1 VAFSESHGAA
11 FKICAAPVRLGSAP
25 TMRPVVWIL
34 EAFVGDWRQVFRPT
48 GWGNHPLMSTDAER
62 PAAYQDDPDEYGVV
76 VGRSRVEGPVHG
88 PGPTQPGAHG
98 QPQPKLRRRDRLIA
112 ILAAVLLLS
121 GLGLAAGTYYVDSVP
136 TPTELSLPE
145 STTVYFNDGKTPM
158 ASLGAENRTLLA
170 YDDIPPGA
178 RDAAV
183 AAEDQTFWTN
193 DGIDAKGVLRA
204 AWNNVSGG
212 STQGASTITQQYAR
226 VAAELKGVTYSRK
239 LREAVIAYK
248 LAHTYSK
255 QQILEFYLNT
265 VPFGRGAFGIE
276 AAAQAFFGKSANVHA
291 PPAQQITLAEAMV
304 LVAMIK
310 QPEANPADPEGEPGY
325 DPTRGP
331 KALANSQ
338 DRWNYI
344 RDGLVTTGKLTP
356 ADAQKLAYPNT
367 VKPDDP
373 STRQSGLDKPTG
385 IVVSHVLSELWQL
398 PQFKDRGPDYIENG
412 GFQIV
417 TTIDKRAQDVAEA
430 AADITRSTAPSAVR
444 GQPANWQAGLV
455 AVEPGT
461 GRVLAYYG
469 GNNGNGADYS
479 GWYYDADGNTRG
491 FGQHPTGSSFKVY
504 DLAEALRQNIPLDS
518 HWDSPPT
525 KEFPQA
531 GRTKSSAAGPVRNAS
546 TAACQPDCT
555 LTQATVAS
563 LNVPFFDL
571 TLHLGV
577 GNVLTMAARAGV
589 DSMWA
594 NVPGQATSV
603 RVDLR
608 GQSGPALAQKFS
620 PEAGIGQYGMT
631 VLDHANGMATF
642 AADGKRA
649 DAHFVRSVSHNGD
662 NIYAE
667 KLTQTPIGLSQDQI
681 NDLDATLAQVTAGR
695 FANNWDSAAKT
706 GTWQFG
712 TSTTQNAHA
721 WTVGYT
727 RALAAAVW
735 VGTKDG
741 GPLVTTSGS
750 SNVFGADFAGA
761 IWRQFMANASNALK
775 FDPNK
780 YRFGKPKPTP
790 SPTPSPT
797 PPPIQTPSPLPLPTV
812 TIPPTTKRTG
822 PPPPTTIGP
831 TLIPTPPPPPAIPA
845 P

>member
-1 VAFSESHGAA
+1 MSAHG
-11 FKICAAPVRLGSAP
+11 GTP
-25 TMRPVVWIL
+25 TAYEQDPDGRIPGHTRP
-34 EAFVGDWRQVFRPT
+34 
-48 GWGNHPLMSTDAER
+48 STYGGYVDDNNDGYYDQDER
-62 PAAYQDDPDEYGVV
+62 PEPDRGK
-76 VGRSRVEGPVHG
+76 S
-88 PGPTQPGAHG
+88 
-98 QPQPKLRRRDRLIA
+98 KLSRRDKLIA
-112 ILAAVLLLS
+112 LIAAVLMLS
-121 GLGLAAGTYYVDSVP
+121 GIIIAAGTYYFDSVP
-136 TPTELSLPE
+136 TPTDLALPE
-145 STTVYFNDGKTPM
+145 STTVYYADGKTPM
-158 ASLGAENRTLLA
+158 ATLGAENRTLLGF
-170 YDDIPPGA
+170 DDILPGV
-178 RDAAV
+178 RDAVV

-248 LAHTYSK
+248 LANKYSK

-265 VPFGRGAFGIE
+265 VPFGRGAYGIE
-276 AAAQAFFGKSANVHA
+276 AAAQAFFGKSASVHA
-291 PPAQQITLAEAMV
+291 QAGQQITLSEAMV

-310 QPEANPADPEGEPGY
+310 QPEANPDDPEGEPGY

-331 KALANSQ
+331 KALQNSK
-338 DRWNYI
+338 DRWTYI
-344 RDGLVTTGKLTP
+344 RNNLVSMGKLSA
-356 ADAQKLAYPNT
+356 ADAQNLAYPNT
-367 VKPDDP
+367 VKPDNP

-385 IVVSHVLSELWQL
+385 LVVSHVLSELRQ
-398 PQFKDRGPDYIENG
+398 QDRFKDRGPDYIENG
-412 GFQIV
+412 GFQIT
-417 TTIDKRAQDVAEA
+417 TTIDKRTQDVAEA

-444 GQPANWQAGLV
+444 NQPANWQAGLV

-461 GRVLAYYG
+461 GRVMAYYG
-469 GNNGNGADYS
+469 GNDGRGADYS
-479 GWYYDADGNTRG
+479 GWFYDADGNPVG

-504 DLAEALRQNIPLDS
+504 DLAEALRQNISLDS
-518 HWDSPPT
+518 HWDSPAT

-531 GRTKSSAAGPVRNAS
+531 GRTKTSAAGPVRNAS
-546 TAACQPDCT
+546 SAACQPDCT

-594 NVPGQATSV
+594 NVPGQPKPV

-608 GQSGPALAQKFS
+608 GKPGPELAGQFS

-631 VLDHANGMATF
+631 VMDHANGMATF

-649 DAHFVRSVSHNGD
+649 DAHFVREVRKNGD
-662 NIYAE
+662 LVYTE

-681 NDLDATLAQVTAGR
+681 NNLDATLQQVTAGH
-695 FANNWDSAAKT
+695 FSNNWDTAAKT
-706 GTWQFG
+706 GTWQYG
-712 TSTTQNAHA
+712 TSTTQNSHV

-727 RALAAAVW
+727 RAMAAAVW

-741 GPLVTTSGS
+741 GPLVTKGGS
-750 SNVFGADFAGA
+750 SNVFGADIAGS
-761 IWRQFMANASNALK
+761 IWRQYMANAATALK
-775 FDPNK
+775 LDPNK
-780 YRFGKPKPTP
+780 YRFGKPTVTP

-797 PPPIQTPSPLPLPTV
+797 PPAEPSPEPKPSPSPEPKPTGKPSPNPTLTPLPTASPLPP
-812 TIPPTTKRTG
+812 IPHP
-822 PPPPTTIGP
+822 
-831 TLIPTPPPPPAIPA
+831 
-845 P
+845 